1 MEWGNSGKAY
11 ISWAGDYVRK
21 VGLTGSDP
29 DAVIQLNGLF
39 ANKLGLRH
47 GQEVIIQRNAS

>member
-1 MEWGNSGKAY
+1 MTFEVQWGNKGKAY
-11 ISWAGDYVRK
+11 ISWAGEYIRQAA
-21 VGLTGSDP
+21 LTSPDP

-47 GQEVIIQRNAS
+47 GQEVSW